1 MSELLPRNIK
11 TIALVANLD
20 KPSVPSIA
28 NDLIKWMNKR
38 GVEVVMSEADA
49 LKLDNPDLGADDIE
63 IRGSDF
69 VICLGGDG
77 TILRAIRL
85 LKGAEVPLVGVNMGR
100 VGFLS
105 EVELA
110 DMYPSMERI
119 IAGDYTIDE
128 RMMLKCTVKAADYEQ
143 EYIALNEVAIE
154 RGHHH
159 RMLEIDVYIN
169 ETLFSRYTSDGL
181 IFATPTGS
189 TAYSFS
195 AGGPVVSPA
204 NKLILLAPINPHSL
218 FGRTLVLSAEDKA
231 RIELTKNL
239 EIMVGID
246 GFTVIEAV
254 VDYVNIE
261 RAESRALLAKLKER
275 SFYNLFKDK
284 LRVWDTWLR

>member
-1 MSELLPRNIK
+1 MSESLSRNINII
-11 TIALVANLD
+11 TLVANLD
-20 KPSVPSIA
+20 KPTVPSIT
-28 NDLIKWMNKR
+28 NDLIKWMNER
-38 GVEVVMSEADA
+38 GVKVIMSEADA
-49 LKLDNPDLGADDIE
+49 MKLGRPELAADDVA

-77 TILRAIRL
+77 TILRAVRL
-85 LKGAEVPLVGVNMGR
+85 LKGAAVPVIGVNMGR

-110 DMYPSMERI
+110 DMYPSMERV
-119 IAGDYTIDE
+119 IAGDYVIDE
-128 RMMLKCTVKAADYEQ
+128 RMMLKCTVKAADFEQ
-143 EYIALNEVAIE
+143 EYIALNEIAIE

-159 RMLEIDVYIN
+159 RMLEMDVYIN
-169 ETLFSRYTSDGL
+169 EVLFSRYTSDGL

-204 NKLILLAPINPHSL
+204 NELILLAPINPHSL
-218 FGRTLVLSAEDKA
+218 FGRTLVLSAEDEA

-239 EIMVGID
+239 EVMVGID
-246 GFTVIEAV
+246 GFTVIEAI